1 MYTVTVKIIC
11 GETMACLHRDAERI
25 ARNVPLAR
33 ISAWKEQYGI
43 SEEEMKALEE
53 SAKQKDEE
61 RRAQMRAAHQAIQ
74 PSAQLS

>member
-11 GETMACLHRDAERI
+11 GETMVCLHRDEERI
-25 ARNVPLAR
+25 AMNVPLAR
-33 ISAWKEQYGI
+33 IPAWKEQYGL
-43 SEEEMKALEE
+43 SNEEVKVLEE

-74 PSAQLS
+74 PSQFS